1 MAAPPRLGCADD
13 VQILCEI
20 YRKRALT
27 NPRSKAQF
35 DLSPMSH
42 PDLYAGREPVKR
54 EPNLHICSMN
64 FMAPVKREWPGS
76 PEPEVKLKSG
86 APHQTLT
93 ACVQH
98 VQDLRRQLD
107 ALERTFTTLRGSLS

>member
-1 MAAPPRLGCADD
+1 M
-13 VQILCEI
+13 QILCDL

-27 NPRSKAQF
+27 NPRIKAQF

-42 PDLYAGREPVKR
+42 PDLYAGCEPVKR
-54 EPNLHICSMN
+54 EPNLHVCSMN
-64 FMAPVKREWPGS
+64 CMAPVKREPIKREWSGS

-86 APHQTLT
+86 APHQALT

-107 ALERTFTTLRGSLS
+107 ALERTFTTFRGSLS